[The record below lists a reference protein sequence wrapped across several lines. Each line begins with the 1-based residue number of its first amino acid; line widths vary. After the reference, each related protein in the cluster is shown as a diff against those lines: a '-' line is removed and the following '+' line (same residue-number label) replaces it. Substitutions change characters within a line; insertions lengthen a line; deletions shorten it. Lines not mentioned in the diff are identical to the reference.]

1 MNKTVPTKLTCALV
15 GLFALGNATIFLP
28 KEAGGGGAFLGLTLS
43 FLIGFILLPILRNF
57 NHTNLFSKKT
67 GKTVAVFLC
76 LFALIC
82 ATNSAADF
90 SLVANKKNLSSE
102 NYFIFSLSF
111 SALVFFLLRAKKQV
125 IFKISLIFL
134 VLIIFSQLVLFLL
147 SGNQFNL
154 NNLKGLGFSST
165 LSGLFFFF
173 AKCIAPMLLLPF
185 IIKMEKST
193 PKGIALGMLFGF
205 LLILF
210 PLLQVI
216 LIFGFPY
223 SASLDFAF
231 LSVLDTVSLGL
242 KFSRLEGLAY
252 IIFFFGSLIKC
263 AVCLI
268 CAKEILNL
276 AFKKQIKHLPL
287 VLSIILFIVIIFSQ
301 TVVKFS
307 TLLNWV
313 IAIFALIFIL
323 AAVLLKSHTHF
334 QCKTR

>member
-28 KEAGGGGAFLGLTLS
+28 KGAGGGGALLGLALS
-43 FLIGFILLPILRNF
+43 FLIGFILLTIFKNF
-57 NHTNLFSKKT
+57 DPSPLFSKKT
-67 GKTVAVFLC
+67 GKVAAVFLC
-76 LFALIC
+76 VFALLC
-82 ATNSAADF
+82 AANSAADF
-90 SLVANKKNLSSE
+90 SLVANKKILSSE
-102 NYFIFSLSF
+102 NYFIFSLIF

-154 NNLKGLGFSST
+154 NNLKGLGFSGT
-165 LSGLFFFF
+165 LSGGLFYF
-173 AKCIAPMLLLPF
+173 ANCIAPMLLLPF

-276 AFKKQIKHLPL
+276 ALKKQIKHLPL

-313 IAIFALIFIL
+313 ITIFALIFIL

-334 QCKTR
+334 RCKTR